1 MNLEHVILP
10 LLIAG
15 FGVSAL
21 HSMRLSMIF
30 RRTGS
35 RVSAV
40 IVGKRAEGFEES
52 SALRPIV
59 RIDGSIRTILIRDV
73 EASELNLG
81 DKIDVYISD
90 RYEFGY
96 KHLGYLFWFYPGI
109 CLLISASFAM
119 AYAAVLIK

>member
-1 MNLEHVILP
+1 MV
-10 LLIAG
+10 
-15 FGVSAL
+15 
-21 HSMRLSMIF
+21 F

-40 IVGKRAEGFEES
+40 IVGKKAEGFGES
-52 SALRPIV
+52 SSLRPVV
-59 RIDGSIRTILIRDV
+59 RIDGNIRTILIRDV
-73 EASELNLG
+73 EASELKVG
-81 DKIDVYISD
+81 DNIDVYISD

-109 CLLISASFAM
+109 CLLISASFAV